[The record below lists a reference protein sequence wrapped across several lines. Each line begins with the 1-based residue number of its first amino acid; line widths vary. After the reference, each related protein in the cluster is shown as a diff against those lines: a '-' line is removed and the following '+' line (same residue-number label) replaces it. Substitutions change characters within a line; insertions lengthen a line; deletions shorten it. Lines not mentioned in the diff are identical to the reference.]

1 MSTLYTTTA
10 TLADRNTLILDNALP
25 LTVKRVRVTIEDM
38 SAATA
43 DASFLL
49 KLQAIHQML
58 ADSDYQSRS
67 QEAIDKQIRAERESW
82 DE

>member
-1 MSTLYTTTA
+1 
-10 TLADRNTLILDNALP
+10 
-25 LTVKRVRVTIEDM
+25 VRVTIEDM